1 MDITSILSSDAHW
14 NVNKHLAKQIGLVPT
29 ILLMEL
35 VFCRKKYQE
44 EQFYESAK
52 KLEEN
57 LCIGEDL
64 RRSATK
70 VLVDKGLI
78 SMERKGTPA
87 RWYYRL
93 HEAEILKL
101 LSATC
106 DPESPP
112 LETGK
117 PATSDPASPVT
128 INKNIIKNENKE
140 YIEREESL
148 SKIQKQDEDPFDPV
162 PFHLKPKIT
171 TDGFTYSEEGA
182 NLVIDFFEEYY
193 QREFGKSSGNIRNQK
208 TDASKLYGFLSWPD
222 KIAELTELVLQFEY
236 SWHGHKCLL
245 AKKADSPFK
254 ATPSKIIEQWEKL
267 VPTNVPYYIREGFKT
282 ENECLSARRKK
293 AEEKKEEAKPNIDWQ
308 ALKKKEEERVKQ
320 VLAIL
325 GETQEMVNGTN

>member
-1 MDITSILSSDAHW
+1 MDITSILSQDAHW

-35 VFCRKKYQE
+35 IFCRKKYKE

-106 DPESPP
+106 DPESPS

-117 PATSDPASPVT
+117 PVTSDPASPVT
-128 INKNIIKNENKE
+128 INKNVIKNENKE
-140 YIEREESL
+140 YREKEERALE
-148 SKIQKQDEDPFDPV
+148 IPIKQNFQDPFI
-162 PFHLKPKIT
+162 PKH
-171 TDGFTYSEEGA
+171 DFDGA
-182 NLVIDFFEEYY
+182 NLVWEVLTKNAIENYKTAIPSDPTNCSAIFQLLISDDKESEL
-193 QREFGKSSGNIRNQK
+193 RER
-208 TDASKLYGFLSWPD
+208 L
-222 KIAELTELVLQFEY
+222 LQYEY
-236 SWHGHKCLL
+236 SWFGENKKTPN
-245 AKKADSPFK
+245 AKNVFK
-254 ATPSKIIEQWEKL
+254 SWDQLTPGK
-267 VPTNVPYYIREGFKT
+267 VPYYIREGFKT